1 MGSTQNLAALG
12 QSNASNING
21 NSAPLRTNGIRP
33 PVPYTS
39 SHPATTN
46 NAPITNNLGY
56 PMSSN
61 APANTQQNYSPR
73 PTSNYPAAS
82 TQQNYPPQQQN
93 YLPPQ
98 QSYPPLPQQGYPPLP
113 KQNYPPIPQ
122 QGYPPPPRQ
131 SYPSQQPITPTSSSM
146 PPPNQVPYNS
156 GYPGKLNG
164 PPQSTPG
171 AQWALPP
178 TQGQPQAPPTDG
190 TRPPQTGYPGPA
202 GQLSNQYPNFNPAVN
217 QMTNQMNTL
226 SVTQSGFDKLW
237 GHEHVDLMQVR
248 QILPAQEVETPRIRL
263 KQEHLN
269 SVHCSPD
276 IFRCTLTKI
285 PESSSILQ
293 KSRLPLGILIHPFKD
308 LPQLPVVQCHTI
320 VRCRSCRTY
329 INPFVYFV
337 DQRRWKCNLCFRVND
352 LPEEFQFDPMS
363 QTYGDPTRRPEIKN
377 ATIEFIAPAEYML
390 RPPQPPI
397 YLYLLDVS
405 HAAVETGYLKLFT
418 DILLDELEKVPGDKR
433 TQIGFITYD
442 SCVHF
447 YKLAEGLNQPHQLV
461 VTDIDDIFLPCPNDL
476 LVNLHE
482 NKRLVIELL
491 EQLALKFTST
501 PESDSALGAA
511 LQAAY
516 KLISPTGGRITVF
529 QANLPNIGPGA
540 LKSREDPNQR
550 ASKEVPNLNP
560 ATDFYKT
567 FALDCSGQ
575 QVAVDL
581 FLLGGQYM
589 DIASLACVSKYS
601 GGCINHFPSFHYI
614 HNLLQVERLEHAL
627 RRYLIRKIGF
637 ESVMRI
643 RCTHGLSIHTFH
655 GNFFVRST
663 DLLALPNINPDAGF
677 GFQVSVDESLTD
689 VQNICFQAALL
700 YTSSKGERR
709 IRVHTMCL
717 PIASTVTEV
726 IQSADQQCIIGLLAK
741 MAVDRSLSSSIT
753 DARDALINACVEV
766 ISSYKATLGSGVTGL
781 VLPANLRLMPL
792 YVAALLKSVAL
803 RTGTSTRLDDRV
815 YAMNQLKV
823 LPLCQLIQSVYPDLY
838 AVHNLN
844 DQGAISQGE
853 TVVAQP
859 PRLHLSAEMVDSS
872 GIYMMDTG
880 EVIYLYVGRIV
891 NPAVLQGLLGTSA
904 FASLPEQMYELPELD
919 TQESERLRCFY
930 QHLQNQKPRPA
941 VLQLIREDSKIR
953 QVFLNYLVD
962 GRTESSLSYYEFLQ
976 HLKTQV
982 K

>member
-1 MGSTQNLAALG
+1 M
-12 QSNASNING
+12 
-21 NSAPLRTNGIRP
+21 R
-33 PVPYTS
+33 
-39 SHPATTN
+39 H
-46 NAPITNNLGY
+46 
-56 PMSSN
+56 
-61 APANTQQNYSPR
+61 
-73 PTSNYPAAS
+73 
-82 TQQNYPPQQQN
+82 
-93 YLPPQ
+93 
-98 QSYPPLPQQGYPPLP
+98 
-113 KQNYPPIPQ
+113 
-122 QGYPPPPRQ
+122 
-131 SYPSQQPITPTSSSM
+131 
-146 PPPNQVPYNS
+146 
-156 GYPGKLNG
+156 
-164 PPQSTPG
+164 
-171 AQWALPP
+171 
-178 TQGQPQAPPTDG
+178 
-190 TRPPQTGYPGPA
+190 
-202 GQLSNQYPNFNPAVN
+202 
-217 QMTNQMNTL
+217 
-226 SVTQSGFDKLW
+226 
-237 GHEHVDLMQVR
+237 
-248 QILPAQEVETPRIRL
+248 ILPAQAVEPPRIRL

-269 SVHCSPD
+269 TVHCSSD

-308 LPQLPVVQCHTI
+308 LTQLPVIQCQTI

-352 LPEEFQFDPMS
+352 LPEEFQYDPMS
-363 QTYGDPTRRPEIKN
+363 NSYGDPSRRPEIKN

-405 HAAVETGYLKLFT
+405 HAAVESGYLKLFA
-418 DILLDELEKVPGDKR
+418 DVLLDELDKVPGDTR

-442 SCVHF
+442 SSVHF
-447 YKLAEGLNQPHQLV
+447 YNLSDGLNQPHQLV

-476 LVNLHE
+476 LVNLSE
-482 NKRLVIELL
+482 NKRLVVELL
-491 EQLALKFTST
+491 EQIAQKFTNT

-516 KLISPTGGRITVF
+516 KLVSPTGGRITVF
-529 QANLPNIGPGA
+529 QASLPNVGPGA

-550 ASKEVPNLNP
+550 ASKDVPNLNP
-560 ATDFYKT
+560 ATDFYKK

-575 QVAVDL
+575 QIAVDL

-589 DIASLACVSKYS
+589 DIASLCCVSKYS
-601 GGCINHFPSFHYI
+601 GGSVNHFPSFHYI
-614 HNLLQVERLEHAL
+614 LNTMQVERFEHTL
-627 RRYLIRKIGF
+627 RRYLTRKIGF

-663 DLLALPNINPDAGF
+663 DLLSLPNINPDAGF
-677 GFQVSVDESLTD
+677 GLQVSVDESLTD

-726 IQSADQQCIIGLLAK
+726 IQSADQQCIVGLLAK

-766 ISSYKATLGSGVTGL
+766 ITSYKATLGSSVPGL
-781 VLPANLRLMPL
+781 VVPGNLRLMPL

-803 RTGTSTRLDDRV
+803 RTGQSTRLDDRV

-823 LPLCQLIQSVYPDLY
+823 LPLSQLIQSVYPDLY

-844 DQGAISQGE
+844 DQGAISEGDK
-853 TVVAQP
+853 VIPQP
-859 PRLHLSAEMVDSS
+859 PRLHLSAEMVDSH
-872 GIYMMDTG
+872 GAYMMDTG
-880 EVIYLYVGRIV
+880 EVIYLYVGKNID
-891 NPAVLQGLLGTSA
+891 PAVLQATLGPSVYA
-904 FASLPEQMYELPELD
+904 ALPELMYELPELE
-919 TQESERLRCFY
+919 TQESERLRNFL
-930 QHLQNQKPRPA
+930 QHLQNQKPQPA
-941 VLQLIREDSKIR
+941 VLQFIREDSKIR
-953 QVFLNYLVD
+953 HLFTSYLVD